1 MPSPRTWL
9 YSLVRACKV
18 RQKRMFV
25 PAGAHVVATN
35 LTLSQSTPHPPFP
48 RPSAEDMENYNP
60 PEIDSDQLVS
70 ARIDVRKFSQF
81 LYSSQIN
88 AQNVVCSM

>member
-1 MPSPRTWL
+1 
-9 YSLVRACKV
+9 
-18 RQKRMFV
+18 
-25 PAGAHVVATN
+25 
-35 LTLSQSTPHPPFP
+35 
-48 RPSAEDMENYNP
+48 MENYNP